1 MSGSSFT
8 SSVAE
13 VPVLETERLK
23 LRGHRLDDFADC
35 AAMWADAAVTR
46 FIGGKPLSDEEA
58 WTKFLR
64 YAGHWALLG
73 FGYWVAEEKATGKF
87 VGELGFADYKR
98 EIEPSLK
105 GTPEIGWV
113 LAAAFHGKG
122 YATEAVRAVVEWGDS
137 YFIKRHLEGPHVERP
152 RTACIIAPENV
163 ASIRVAEKCGY
174 RQSQLT
180 TYKGHEVLTFVREAN
195 NL

>member
-1 MSGSSFT
+1 MKRSSFT
-8 SSVAE
+8 AE
-13 VPVLETERLK
+13 VPILETERLK
-23 LRGHRLDDFADC
+23 LRGHRVEDFADC

-46 FIGGKPLSDEEA
+46 FIGGKPLGEEEA

-87 VGELGFADYKR
+87 VGEIGFADYKR

-113 LAAAFHGKG
+113 LASAFHGRG
-122 YATEAVRAVVEWGDS
+122 YATEAVRAVVEWGD
-137 YFIKRHLEGPHVERP
+137 RTLEKA
-152 RTACIIAPENV
+152 RTACIIAPENL

-174 RQSQLT
+174 RQSQVT
-180 TYKGHEVLTFVREAN
+180 TYKGHDVLMLVREAKSS
-195 NL
+195 L